1 METVY
6 TGKKATMQEYFDNTP
21 ALFALF
27 IHPLWYLWYLSTQ
40 FKGWVSANYMLV
52 AFTIGMQLTGFL
64 TAPSVTTAINATGM
78 ILGVTCITAINAHKS
93 VNGWLGLVSAGFIIA
108 SGLMSKDWGVIFQQV
123 AYIMALDIP
132 VLLSKAWMGSKPIS
146 NSMDKKGVIMAIV
159 SFIGAFIAMYIVI
172 TLLGTPRIIP
182 NSFLFAVSFTSSILC
197 LKHYRIQYIGW
208 FITSMAS
215 LWTWSASFMAGDAN
229 WLMLVGAL
237 IYLSNDIIA
246 FTLSEWYA
254 PYPFNI
260 NHKRYLAEHKT
271 ELSK

>member
-1 METVY
+1 MDTVY
-6 TGKKATMQEYFDNTP
+6 TGKKAEMQEYFDNTP

-52 AFTIGMQLTGFL
+52 AFTIGMQLSGFL
-64 TAPSVTTAINATGM
+64 TAPSLTTAVNATGM

-93 VNGWLGLVSAGFIIA
+93 INGWLGIMSAGFIIW
-108 SGLMSKDWGVIFQQV
+108 SGYMSHDWGVIFQQI
-123 AYIMALDIP
+123 AYILALDIP

-146 NSMDKKGVIMAIV
+146 LSMDKKGVIMSIV
-159 SFIGAFIAMYIVI
+159 SFVGAFVAMYFVI
-172 TLLGTPRIIP
+172 QYLGTPRIWE

-197 LKHYRIQYIGW
+197 FKHYRIQYIGW
-208 FITSMAS
+208 FVTSMAS
-215 LWTWSASFMAGDAN
+215 LITWGSSFMAGDAN
-229 WLMLVGAL
+229 WLMLVGAM

-260 NHKRYLAEHKT
+260 NHKRWLKEQKN
-271 ELSK
+271 K